1 MTSIM
6 VKKTF
11 SAGDRVFA
19 KVRGYPAWPA
29 RVEAKTCE
37 KSNKYTVFFYGT
49 YETATL
55 KGDDIW
61 HFNQDTKNRYGEFIS
76 SLN

>member
-1 MTSIM
+1 M
-6 VKKTF
+6 VKKIF
-11 SAGDRVFA
+11 APGDRVFA

-29 RVEAKTCE
+29 RVEQRLCE
-37 KSNKYTVFFYGT
+37 KTNKYQVFFYGT

-61 HFNQDTKNRYGEFIS
+61 HFTPETKNRYGK
-76 SLN
+76 